1 MSNVYHTCL
10 KSFKLKM
17 MVVEPKM
24 VQPVESNEETVKSD
38 EELVDL
44 LS

>member
-1 MSNVYHTCL
+1 
-10 KSFKLKM
+10 M
-17 MVVEPKM
+17 MVVEPKTA
-24 VQPVESNEETVKSD
+24 QPVESNEETVESD

>member
-1 MSNVYHTCL
+1 
-10 KSFKLKM
+10 M
-17 MVVEPKM
+17 MVVEPKTA
-24 VQPVESNEETVKSD
+24 QLVELNEETVESD